1 MKDASESRPQG
12 WSCLRVWPP
21 SPSFLAPAC
30 VSTLLLSRL
39 PTCVPWFTRPSLGLS
54 PAPSCLFPLPAPL
67 PTFVPFAG
75 CPGPPQHY
83 CLLVAGHR
91 QGGRTCLDGPG
102 VGRFRPV
109 NKQRSEI
116 LTEGQVSPL
125 FLSAHRLTCSG
136 AHSQAY
142 RSRRVAERRQAREC
156 GRRKERPCPW

>member
-1 MKDASESRPQG
+1 MKDARASRPQG
-12 WSCLRVWPP
+12 WSCPP
-21 SPSFLAPAC
+21 GLTSKPFLPGSSLSFHLASLQA
-30 VSTLLLSRL
+30 TY
-39 PTCVPWFTRPSLGLS
+39 CVPWVTRPSLGLS

-91 QGGRTCLDGPG
+91 QGGRTGLGGPG

-116 LTEGQVSPL
+116 LAEGQVSPL

-136 AHSQAY
+136 ALQPGLQIQEKAGQ
-142 RSRRVAERRQAREC
+142 RV
-156 GRRKERPCPW
+156 W